1 MLVLSFSRLS
11 KGSLHSP
18 LKPSGNEPSKVV
30 IEVFCACVRSTPL
43 EVSDVAV
50 GKQRQ
55 QYMHTIS
62 AGPANAPPMVLVP
75 GYGAGAA
82 FYFRNL
88 DGLAAHFRTHAV
100 DLLGTGMSGAWFT
113 SR

>member
-1 MLVLSFSRLS
+1 M
-11 KGSLHSP
+11 
-18 LKPSGNEPSKVV
+18 
-30 IEVFCACVRSTPL
+30 
-43 EVSDVAV
+43 AV

-62 AGPANAPPMVLVP
+62 AGPADAPPMVLVP

-100 DLLGTGMSGAWFT
+100 DLLGTGMSGVGLLTVVTRSRLRAFGDAIDLLGT
-113 SR
+113 SMLGIWLTSQE